1 MENAD
6 QRRNSMVLRVT
17 REVFGLRRFRFEI
30 EIGNCRERSSVEVFR
45 VGDLKRNLCR
55 KSKESSEG
63 KERKE
68 EKRREEKLVLVSG
81 YLVSILSEP
90 MSLWLYPLTLFCHCA
105 PFFSFFFFSFFFF
118 QFQTKPAAFSTSR
131 LGSTATPLKVLY
143 CFFFFFF
150 KRKLFFFNPNCSPS
164 LQWPSKI

>member
-1 MENAD
+1 MD
-6 QRRNSMVLRVT
+6 QRRNSMVLRIT

-30 EIGNCRERSSVEVFR
+30 EIGNCRERERSSVEMFR

-81 YLVSILSEP
+81 YLVSFLSEP
-90 MSLWLYPLTLFCHCA
+90 MSLWLYPLALFCHCV

-118 QFQTKPAAFSTSR
+118 QFQTKPAAFSTT
-131 LGSTATPLKVLY
+131 LLVGLAQQLLH
-143 CFFFFFF
+143 
-150 KRKLFFFNPNCSPS
+150 
-164 LQWPSKI
+164 